1 MGCVASKLDIND
13 VHPNMFA
20 VSNVDDMGLKLS
32 AGQLEITETELVLH
46 QRGRQ
51 PARWP
56 LRYLKRYGFE
66 AGLFSFE
73 AGRKTPTGPGVY
85 AFKCRRAENLFNLLQ
100 VRVREQPAPP
110 PDPRTLSLPSA
121 AHTPTEEQA
130 PGRDGSPSYINCSLA
145 GPGPVPASAPASPQY
160 ENVGPG
166 DSPGYVPPGAV
177 FQLPARP
184 DPDPAAQEDRVS
196 PSEGEREEEG
206 PTTVNYIVLD
216 LEKPVEQAG
225 PGQQEQL
232 EPAAAAA
239 GRYVTIDFDKTDA
252 LIKSANQR
260 FF

>member
-1 MGCVASKLDIND
+1 M
-13 VHPNMFA
+13 
-20 VSNVDDMGLKLS
+20 
-32 AGQLEITETELVLH
+32 
-46 QRGRQ
+46 
-51 PARWP
+51 
-56 LRYLKRYGFE
+56 
-66 AGLFSFE
+66 
-73 AGRKTPTGPGVY
+73 
-85 AFKCRRAENLFNLLQ
+85 
-100 VRVREQPAPP
+100 REQPAPP

-166 DSPGYVPPGAV
+166 DSPEYVPPGAV

-260 FF
+260 